1 MKTQK
6 ELDAVVGQVRLP
18 EFSDR
23 PSLPYMNAIL
33 KKVIRIVRT
42 RNRLIYLGPPS
53 AGTQLRL

>member
-1 MKTQK
+1 M
-6 ELDAVVGQVRLP
+6 LWLGLP